1 MATLRELIIYLLMT
15 TKQKGDMLEDILE
28 QMCSNIRNAKITRN
42 AKILGKKSNTERD
55 VDIFIEGSVGAFD
68 VKIAVESKN
77 YAEPVG
83 IERIESLKSKLE
95 DIGAELGVMIC
106 PTGFT
111 QPAQERARFDGIQ
124 LFQVYDPKLGNSSL
138 FIPLRYVEPA
148 IKAFAFQVQHRVI
161 GPFSM
166 PQDVSRWRFHVGDKL
181 LNSKQLITHAWNTDL
196 FPQAAG
202 THLVNFNAMTISDV
216 QNPGSVQ
223 YCELTATVDVIENY
237 YLTLLPA
244 SYFKNV
250 GNGKEN
256 FNIPIR
262 AFSTEEDM
270 IKNGWKKFDSMEAMN
285 KAAEIEN
292 QPTGVRSLL
301 VRPGYSM
308 DVEQFGDT

>member
-1 MATLRELIIYLLMT
+1 MS
-15 TKQKGDMLEDILE
+15 TKEKGDLLEDILE

-55 VDIFIEGSVGAFD
+55 VDILVEGSVGAFE

-83 IERIESLKSKLE
+83 IEKIESFKAKLE
-95 DIGAELGVMIC
+95 DIGVELGVMIC

-111 QPAQERARFDGIQ
+111 EPAQQRARFDGIQ
-124 LFQVYDPKLGNSSL
+124 LFEVYDPKLGNSSL

-148 IKAFAFQVQHRVI
+148 IKVFAFQVQHRVI

-166 PQDVSRWRFHVGDKL
+166 PQDVSRWRFHVGDRR
-181 LNSKQLITHAWNTDL
+181 LNSKQLITHAWNIGTL
-196 FPQAAG
+196 PQVAG

-216 QNPGSVQ
+216 QQPECVQ
-223 YCELTATVDVIENY
+223 YCELTATVDVVENY
-237 YLTLLPA
+237 YLSLLPA

-256 FNIPIR
+256 FNLPIR
-262 AFSTEEDM
+262 VFSSEVDM
-270 IKNGWKKFDSMEAMN
+270 LKNGWKKFDSLEAMN

-292 QPTGVRSLL
+292 QPSGVRSLL
-301 VRPGYSM
+301 IRPGYSM
-308 DVEQFGDT
+308 DLDQFGDE